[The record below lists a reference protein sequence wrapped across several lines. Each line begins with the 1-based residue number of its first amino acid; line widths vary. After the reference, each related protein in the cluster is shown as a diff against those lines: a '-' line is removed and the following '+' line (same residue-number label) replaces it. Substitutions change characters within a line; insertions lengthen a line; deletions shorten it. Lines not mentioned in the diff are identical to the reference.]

1 MATAVVASQVRDI
14 EVDGLVSGRGMTF
27 ETAPLQDS
35 QCSSNDEVVG
45 VFEFEGS
52 PNNSGCLVSIDPKV
66 FPPSLSPSLSLS
78 ISLSLSL

>member
-14 EVDGLVSGRGMTF
+14 EVDGLSGRGMTF

-66 FPPSLSPSLSLS
+66 FPPTLSPPSLPPSLSLFLS
-78 ISLSLSL
+78 I